1 MEIITVLILRL
12 LAKKDPYNLIKN
24 AVIIDKKGT
33 L

>member
-12 LAKKDPYNLIKN
+12 LAKNVYNLIKN
-24 AVIIDKKGT
+24 ATIIDKKRT

>member
-12 LAKKDPYNLIKN
+12 LAKNAYKLIKN
-24 AVIIDKKGT
+24 AMIIDKKGT

>member
-12 LAKKDPYNLIKN
+12 LAKKDVYNLIKN
-24 AVIIDKKGT
+24 ATIIDKKGT